1 MPTSSWR
8 CCPCDSAATGWWP
21 TDSSRTC
28 RSSSAA
34 ADALGSEARGRCMLK
49 RPRVAPR
56 TARKRLSSTD
66 SSRNSSDDWYVR
78 RKPRRMRSCGG
89 SWVMSSP
96 KNWTRPAVGG
106 KSPVMALNKVVLP
119 APLAPRIAR
128 RSPAGTAKL
137 MSSIARKAPNCRVT
151 RSSTSASPDS
161 AAETGCAAKGSST
174 TEAITRRIAL
184 RAVGHVA

>member
-1 MPTSSWR
+1 
-8 CCPCDSAATGWWP
+8 
-21 TDSSRTC
+21 
-28 RSSSAA
+28 
-34 ADALGSEARGRCMLK
+34 
-49 RPRVAPR
+49 
-56 TARKRLSSTD
+56 
-66 SSRNSSDDWYVR
+66 
-78 RKPRRMRSCGG
+78 
-89 SWVMSSP
+89 MSSP

-161 AAETGCAAKGSST
+161 AAEAGCVARGSST
-174 TEAITRRIAL
+174 TEAIASQFAL
-184 RAVGHVA
+184 RAVGHVARTHLEVGRLQSERLIDVLFLADDLVVKPALL